1 MFVGKGEKGKGRY
14 VYDRDIDSEYEEWK
28 KSKGSKES
36 GDDFETVSAADQAI
50 RDATGG
56 VVLSDTKT
64 TVTATATKKNKKTST
79 QYDKDVLS
87 TKVTGNG
94 DIILDYAKG
103 DYSGN
108 YGDEVQ
114 TVTYSIQSGF
124 VDGKPINMDLSK
136 AKSISGR
143 GTYSAREAA
152 KEAGMTWNG
161 GLNAWL
167 SKDHLLN
174 TKTKASREE
183 LNKMSDK
190 EVETIYRTIVMKGL
204 ISDRGYSI
212 SEATEKMKSLIPK
225 PREAQIDKIE
235 KYNNR

>member
-1 MFVGKGEKGKGRY
+1 M
-14 VYDRDIDSEYEEWK
+14 
-28 KSKGSKES
+28 
-36 GDDFETVSAADQAI
+36 
-50 RDATGG
+50 
-56 VVLSDTKT
+56 
-64 TVTATATKKNKKTST
+64 
-79 QYDKDVLS
+79 
-87 TKVTGNG
+87 
-94 DIILDYAKG
+94 LDYASG
-103 DYSGN
+103 NYSGN

-152 KEAGMTWNG
+152 KEAGMTWNRDVD
-161 GLNAWL
+161 AWL

-174 TKTKASREE
+174 VNTKVSRDE

-190 EVETIYRTIVMKGL
+190 EIDTIYSSLLMRSL
-204 ISDRGYSI
+204 IEDKRYTLL
-212 SEATEKMKSLIPK
+212 EATEKIKSRIPK
-225 PREAQIDKIE
+225 PREVQIDKID